1 MQFCDCKNAECQR
14 AAVIIFHFQTI
25 HYSRLLLFFA
35 SLLGAE
41 PCLATGTSAR
51 MCLAG
56 SLKMFTKTKNNNF
69 QNVHYIIVSA
79 VDSNFNIEIHS
90 NFDHHTHGTSSVEC
104 DEHQHDGQEEEQHQH
119 QHSDAGWVFNKDY
132 EIPAGLKE
140 YQGSL
145 QINIPADA
153 EEGEYHFM
161 LRLTDHAGWQTIK
174 SVPIH
179 IETAM

>member
-1 MQFCDCKNAECQR
+1 MKKQTLIYLCLFCIFMFFTPACDKESKDVSYP
-14 AAVIIFHFQTI
+14 VIIDDGFLPADCAEFMPGGVIQVAFKCTDDVE
-25 HYSRLLLFFA
+25 
-35 SLLGAE
+35 LG
-41 PCLATGTSAR
+41 
-51 MCLAG
+51 
-56 SLKMFTKTKNNNF
+56 
-69 QNVHYIIVSA
+69 
-79 VDSNFNIEIHS
+79 NFNIEIHS

-179 IETAM
+179 IETAI